1 VRELILGKQQS
12 EEGVAKVWL
21 TTAEMGFSLT
31 EEPNEILCPKD
42 VREGKDSD

>member
-12 EEGVAKVWL
+12 GEGVATVWL

-31 EEPNEILCPKD
+31 EEPAKSYVP
-42 VREGKDSD
+42 RM